1 MSTPNLSGHPALSAP
16 ETRSVLD
23 TLNIDGETTTRL
35 VGGTVRNALLG
46 EPVKDIDMAT
56 VLLPEDV
63 VARAESAGLKA
74 VPTGIEHGTVT
85 LVAHGRPVEVT
96 TLRADVETD
105 GRRAVIRYTQD
116 WAEDA
121 ERRDFT
127 MNALYCDADGTI
139 FDPLSGLDDLLARR
153 VRFIG
158 DAEDRIRED
167 YLRILR
173 FFRFFAYYGHGRP
186 DADGLKACVR
196 LKSGMALLSAE
207 RIWSELK
214 RILEAPTPERTM
226 LWMRTT
232 EILQTVLP
240 ECWGIDA
247 IHALVAPERAEGW
260 LPDPMLRLAA
270 IIPPNPEKI
279 DALSDRL
286 RLSRAENRWLAEW
299 AAADPISVPLD
310 DDSLAKRLYGEGKSS
325 VLAHLRL
332 GLAKASGEGK
342 DDIAS
347 SLRQNIDFASGWE
360 KPELPV
366 TGKDLQALGTEQGPG
381 LGEILAGLEE
391 MWIESGFT
399 LSRDALL
406 EEARRR
412 IDKGG

>member
-1 MSTPNLSGHPALSAP
+1 MSAPDLSGHPALTAP
-16 ETRSVLD
+16 ETRAVFAALAD
-23 TLNIDGETTTRL
+23 NGATTRL

-56 VLLPEDV
+56 VLSPDEV
-63 VARAESAGLKA
+63 IARAEAAGLKA
-74 VPTGIEHGTVT
+74 IPTGIEHGTVT

-105 GRRAVIRYTQD
+105 GRRAVIRYTED

-127 MNALYCDADGTI
+127 MNALYSDADGTI
-139 FDPLSGLDDLLARR
+139 FDPLSGVDDILARR

-158 DAEDRIRED
+158 NAEDRIRED

-196 LKSGMALLSAE
+196 MKSGMALLSAE

-214 RILEAPTPERTM
+214 RILQAPRPERAL

-247 IHALVAPERAEGW
+247 IHALVAAEGIEGW

-270 IIPPNPEKI
+270 IIPPRPERI

-286 RLSRAENRWLAEW
+286 RLSRAETRWLTEW
-299 AAADPISVPLD
+299 AAADPISNPLED
-310 DDSLAKRLYGEGKSS
+310 GPLAMRLYREGWSP

-332 GLAKASGEGK
+332 ALAKAHGEGK
-342 DDIAS
+342 DDIAGE
-347 SLRQNIDFASGWE
+347 LRRNIAFASGWE

-366 TGKDLQALGTEQGPG
+366 TGKDLQALGREQGPA
-381 LGEILAGLEE
+381 LGDLLAGLEE
-391 MWIESGFT
+391 TWIRSGFA
-399 LSRDALL
+399 LSRDELL
-406 EEARRR
+406 DEARRR
-412 IDKGG
+412 MDSNG